1 MKRLIL
7 TLLYFIIISLHVF
20 SQDSLELRERNMSF
34 NSSFNYFNGENS
46 IRFDVD
52 LSSIFLVSKISSSIS
67 ELKAIQGEFINGLDI
82 EKIYKFR
89 GNPVFIRLE
98 GNFTIESYFDY
109 VDILRKSGLFE
120 FVNPTYFAKEQMELS
135 LIHISEPTRP
145 Y

>member
-46 IRFDVD
+46 IRCDVD

-109 VDILRKSGLFE
+109 V
-120 FVNPTYFAKEQMELS
+120 
-135 LIHISEPTRP
+135 
-145 Y
+145 